1 MPFSMKKL
9 RVNLSIALAYRS
21 CHLLGYSK
29 KIIDDYEQSDVSFD
43 SELSR
48 RCFWA
53 CWTSTCIV
61 MEPEPYIRSGW
72 QEVAMLP
79 LPASI
84 SYTSSGYKINLMEK
98 MDQDWCSR
106 LVEPHNGAR
115 SPPAAEALLVKMV
128 GVW

>member
-1 MPFSMKKL
+1 MKKL